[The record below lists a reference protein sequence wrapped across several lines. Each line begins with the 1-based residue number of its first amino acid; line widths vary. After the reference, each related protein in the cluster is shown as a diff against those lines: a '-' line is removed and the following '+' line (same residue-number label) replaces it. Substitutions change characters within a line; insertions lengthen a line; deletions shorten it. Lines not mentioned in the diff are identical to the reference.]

1 MNDSLVPR
9 KGPCGCT
16 LAKKMA
22 KQLGPLFLTGTI
34 DGISFYKSGNRY
46 LVRMKGG
53 PTRKQVLK
61 SPAFARTR
69 EHISEFGA
77 CSKAGAFLRRCLKR
91 WLPVCDPLAYQRM
104 TQVMTRIKN
113 YDRVSARGQRRV
125 TLGLQQ
131 PEGKALLCAFA
142 FNETIPLERL
152 FTEQPVINGR
162 RQICLNPQALLFP
175 EGATAAAVSAV
186 QLSVDLEARQC
197 HPVAYTERFVLAGHN
212 PVKLRLHSKEPS
224 GHLATTLY
232 FLQVRF
238 YGMENGQLIL
248 YNGGSSDSMGCI
260 GVDPVLLTEVPEL
273 KGEKLPF
280 RISSRLAARMEQG
293 ARCTEPCGVPP

>member
-1 MNDSLVPR
+1 
-9 KGPCGCT
+9 
-16 LAKKMA
+16 MA

-34 DGISFYKSGNRY
+34 DGVSFYKSGNRY

-113 YDRVSARGQRRV
+113 YDRVSARGQRGV

-131 PEGKALLCAFA
+131 PEGKALLYAFA
-142 FNETIPLERL
+142 FNETRPLERL

-162 RQICLNPQALLFP
+162 RQICLNPQALVFP

-186 QLSVDLEARQC
+186 QLSVDLEAKQC
-197 HPVAYTERFVLAGHN
+197 QPVAYTECFVPAGHH
-212 PVKLRLHSKEPS
+212 PARLRLCPKEPS
-224 GHLATTLY
+224 GNLATTLY

-238 YGMENGQLIL
+238 YSLENGQLIPH
-248 YNGGSSDSMGCI
+248 NGGSSDSMGCI
-260 GVDPVLLTEVPEL
+260 GVDPDLLTEVPAP

-280 RISSRLAARMEQG
+280 RISPRITVSMKQG
-293 ARCTEPCGVPP
+293 ARCSEACGVPP